1 MDERYSWEDIK
12 FKISFTDSKKQPV
25 DAGTKKFKFLYKD
38 EAGCCCEVS
47 YDGETRKNCVY
58 RDGVLYGLFNAG
70 TFRYGNLTV
79 ERRYWIADDDFP
91 DGKWDYGGID
101 KTNILIK

>member
-1 MDERYSWEDIK
+1 MVEVHSWED
-12 FKISFTDSKKQPV
+12 FKAVISFTDKNGSPI
-25 DAGTKKFKFLYKD
+25 DAETMIFKFIYRD
-38 EAGCCCEVS
+38 EAGMSYEVS
-47 YDGETRKNCVY
+47 FDGETRKNCVY

-70 TFRYGNLTV
+70 TFRYGVLTV

-91 DGKWDYGGID
+91 DGKWDYGGVD